1 MILSNITDFNK
12 TDDYLPILNG
22 LIIIDIIVV
31 YLILNNILYS
41 NLVRRWYETYK
52 FMACFIDITTFFIS
66 LIIARYVYSLW
77 VSQNNSYGFTYSI
90 PIFILI
96 AIICQF
102 LYDLFFAII
111 INNISYGKNII
122 VDLFKKYAN
131 KYGVYAFIFNSICM
145 GLVVLTA
152 SLCNKLSYNSN
163 IILFITLINLYPY
176 LLYTTN

>member
-66 LIIARYVYSLW
+66 LILGSFSIFKTCMAMGKKSFIA
-77 VSQNNSYGFTYSI
+77 
-90 PIFILI
+90 LI
-96 AIICQF
+96 KSVAT
-102 LYDLFFAII
+102 
-111 INNISYGKNII
+111 
-122 VDLFKKYAN
+122 
-131 KYGVYAFIFNSICM
+131 M
-145 GLVVLTA
+145 
-152 SLCNKLSYNSN
+152 LS
-163 IILFITLINLYPY
+163 
-176 LLYTTN
+176 